1 MSDQPGEDLYDWESE
16 WAALEDDV
24 RTDPGEALKEL
35 DELLTRIL
43 DEAGYDPQDPVV
55 SAGDD
60 RDVIAEY
67 LAAHE
72 ITQAYERGSENL
84 SPGDIASAVN
94 GYRELY
100 EYLVAERGPTDA

>member
-35 DELLTRIL
+35 DELLTRML

-72 ITQAYERGSENL
+72 ITQLYERGSENL
-84 SPGDIASAVN
+84 SSGDIASAVN